1 MEHLKLVV
9 RDGATTRG
17 PELDRSAGRRPPRDA
32 RARRVRVPVADRVR
46 VPGAAAGDQLRAARG
61 AGADDLGARRFQPR
75 RRMGA
80 TAGAT
85 SATAGDRSGPV
96 SAAAVRRAASD
107 LPGAPG
113 TDPAVAAAEDRAP
126 LTGYRPGLLLFAT
139 AFGALSGI
147 VYELL
152 LASLASYLLGLP
164 VLVFSLTV
172 GGFLASMGVGAYLSR
187 FVDCGLLP
195 TFLRLELLLA
205 LFGGALPL
213 ALFAVYAVDGPYLPL
228 HALGTAAIGVLTGI
242 ELPLITRMLERAG
255 GLRSRIS
262 RVLALD
268 YAGRAGRQRAVP
280 AGAAAV
286 RGVDRRGRA
295 DGRDGA
301 LVVAVVA
308 WGHRRTFDAGRRLA
322 FAGLAAAVVRS
333 PPPGPP
339 AASRTRWRNAS
350 TRRRSW
356 RASRPRTSASSS
368 PGAATTSACS
378 STAICSSALSTS
390 TATTR
395 RWCTPRFPSRRPA
408 RVLLLGAGDGLALRE
423 ILKYPAVREVV
434 VIELDREMISLATR
448 HPTLV
453 RLNGNSFSDARAAGG
468 RGRRVRGAARG
479 EGASGPAV
487 RRHHRRLPG
496 PRHRR
501 RRAGSTARRSSAGRA
516 VCWRAAACSSPSSSS
531 PFFAPDAFF
540 CVARTMADAGLVV
553 RSYTVDVPVRALGV
567 SSGRG
572 RAPRP
577 IRRACT
583 SPCRRAT

>member
-1 MEHLKLVV
+1 VI
-9 RDGATTRG
+9 A
-17 PELDRSAGRRPPRDA
+17 
-32 RARRVRVPVADRVR
+32 
-46 VPGAAAGDQLRAARG
+46 
-61 AGADDLGARRFQPR
+61 
-75 RRMGA
+75 
-80 TAGAT
+80 
-85 SATAGDRSGPV
+85 
-96 SAAAVRRAASD
+96 
-107 LPGAPG
+107 GAPG
-113 TDPAVAAAEDRAP
+113 TDTAVAAADDRAP

-187 FVDCGLLP
+187 FVDRGLLP

-255 GLRSRIS
+255 GLRVAIS

-268 YAGRAGRQRAVP
+268 YAGALVGSVLFPLVLLPFAGLI
-280 AGAAAV
+280 GAAVLTGA
-286 RGVDRRGRA
+286 G
-295 DGRDGA
+295 GA

-322 FAGLAAAVVRS
+322 FAGLAAAVVLIAGAR
-333 PPPGPP
+333 P
-339 AASRTRWRNAS
+339 ARRVADTLEERLYKAPIVARVQTPYQRIVL
-350 TRRRSW
+350 TRRRDDV
-356 RASRPRTSASSS
+356 RLFLDGDLQFSSLDEHRYHEALVH
-368 PGAATTSACS
+368 P
-378 STAICSSALSTS
+378 ALSLHG
-390 TATTR
+390 
-395 RWCTPRFPSRRPA
+395 RPA

-423 ILKYPAVREVV
+423 ILKYRSVREVV
-434 VIELDREMISLATR
+434 VIELDREMIALATR

-453 RLNGNSFSDARAAGG
+453 RLNGNSFADARVRVVVGDAFAALHEAKAPLDRPFDVIIADFPDPDTDAVARLYSTTFFGWARRLLAGG
-468 RGRRVRGAARG
+468 G
-479 EGASGPAV
+479 
-487 RRHHRRLPG
+487 LFI
-496 PRHRR
+496 
-501 RRAGSTARRSSAGRA
+501 TQ
-516 VCWRAAACSSPSSSS
+516 SSS

-553 RSYTVDVPVRALGV
+553 RSYTVDVPSFGPWGFHLAAAGAPPPDPARLHLGV
-567 SSGRG
+567 PTRYLTDAVA
-572 RAPRP
+572 RDMFDLPADLRPRP
-577 IRRACT
+577 DLQSNRLLDPVLVRYHHDTRWA
-583 SPCRRAT
+583 AYD